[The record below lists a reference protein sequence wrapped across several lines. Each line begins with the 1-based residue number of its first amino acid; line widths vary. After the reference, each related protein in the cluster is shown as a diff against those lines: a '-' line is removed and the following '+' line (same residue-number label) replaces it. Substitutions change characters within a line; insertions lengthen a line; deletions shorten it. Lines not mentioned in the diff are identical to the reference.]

1 MYECSNKICD
11 PNALK
16 KTPICEMK
24 FYFILFSSI
33 HSFNAKN
40 VIFFPSILSM
50 EECKKRD
57 FILLFIFFPS
67 ILSMEECKKRD
78 LFFLSIHS
86 FNVGRHKIKICEN
99 VQDKLSK
106 CLEQHDY
113 PQLT

>member
-1 MYECSNKICD
+1 
-11 PNALK
+11 
-16 KTPICEMK
+16 
-24 FYFILFSSI
+24 
-33 HSFNAKN
+33 
-40 VIFFPSILSM
+40 
-50 EECKKRD
+50 
-57 FILLFIFFPS
+57 
-67 ILSMEECKKRD
+67 MEECKKRD